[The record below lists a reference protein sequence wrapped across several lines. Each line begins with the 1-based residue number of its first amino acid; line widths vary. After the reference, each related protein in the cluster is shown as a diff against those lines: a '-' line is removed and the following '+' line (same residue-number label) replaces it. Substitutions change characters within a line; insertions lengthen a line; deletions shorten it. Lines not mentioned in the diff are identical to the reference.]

1 MDKDKKPKWQYTL
14 TDPLLSAASAMLR
27 PLGKNPLDLW
37 TNKMKISY
45 LGMMHMSAPMTLSL
59 AAAAKVSQ
67 NFFED
72 KIGSCSY

>member
-1 MDKDKKPKWQYTL
+1 
-14 TDPLLSAASAMLR
+14 
-27 PLGKNPLDLW
+27 
-37 TNKMKISY
+37 
-45 LGMMHMSAPMTLSL
+45 MSAPMTLSL